1 MRAAVQITVFRWGCE
16 GVSEGG
22 WTGDEQGKG
31 RDGRDD
37 AEREVLYGC
46 RWMITMTGCWGL
58 KFGGAVGG
66 AQDVSC
72 FRQTRGSEAVG
83 EEDRW

>member
-1 MRAAVQITVFRWGCE
+1 MITV
-16 GVSEGG
+16 
-22 WTGDEQGKG
+22 
-31 RDGRDD
+31 
-37 AEREVLYGC
+37 
-46 RWMITMTGCWGL
+46 TGCWGL
-58 KFGGAVGG
+58 KFGGAVG